1 MESGEALKTRGRI
14 KPKGTND
21 MQDELPR
28 HRGSAL
34 VAHPEESLAH
44 DASVPAK
51 RRGAT
56 LEPRRRW
63 RREKVVKQSALGML
77 LQPVGIALALILSTY
92 ALMSL
97 GTTFYRSY
105 QRHLDQTAPVHAD
118 TSILDIFFPDQSLP
132 SDAVDLIVKDVDG
145 SLHKVV
151 ASKSAT
157 DDFVNGTILMLDDE
171 RARIKQAAHEDLD
184 RSFALAFQDR
194 EQAISGYA
202 DWFFEWKRSYV
213 VLKESLTSTI
223 NRMLEAGKYE
233 SLGEA
238 VEADVKDY
246 FLRNYKEQVLKPEL
260 RDQTITQGVEQ
271 TVRHA
276 HDSYRRVVAN
286 SDMRLQLFLAQHTS
300 QLEDLPAS
308 TPATN
313 VKLDWDA
320 QKWKAPT
327 YLMEDRAFDGIA
339 GIGVAAAG
347 GTVGALALGPALNGV
362 MAQSF
367 GQISRRI
374 ATSLGAR
381 LAYAGQGAAVG
392 TAVEPLGGQV
402 IGALAGV
409 LIGVVADYLSNE
421 ANEAI
426 NREQF
431 VAANEEA
438 LDATIKT
445 WKSSLEAN
453 IDAAIDKWFDDAR
466 SSVVLSSK

>member
-1 MESGEALKTRGRI
+1 
-14 KPKGTND
+14 
-21 MQDELPR
+21 MQDDMPR

-34 VAHPEESLAH
+34 VAYPGDQLDSSA
-44 DASVPAK
+44 PAK
-51 RRGAT
+51 SRGAT
-56 LEPRRRW
+56 PEPRRRW

-77 LQPVGIALALILSTY
+77 LQPVGIALALILSAY

-105 QRHLDQTAPVHAD
+105 QRHLEQMAPVHAD
-118 TSILDIFFPDQSLP
+118 SSILDIFFPDQSLP
-132 SDAVDLIVKDVDG
+132 ADAVDLVVKDIDG

-151 ASKSAT
+151 ASKSET
-157 DDFVNGTILMLDDE
+157 DDFVNDTILMLDGE

-194 EQAISGYA
+194 EQAINAYA

-300 QLEDLPAS
+300 HLEDLPAS

-327 YLMEDRAFDGIA
+327 YLMEDRAFDGIV
-339 GIGVAAAG
+339 GIGAAAVG

-374 ATSLGAR
+374 ATSLGTR

-402 IGALAGV
+402 IGAVAGV
-409 LIGVVADYLSNE
+409 LIGVAADYLSNE

-445 WKSSLEAN
+445 WKTSLEAN
-453 IDAAIDKWFDDAR
+453 IDTAIDKWFDDAR